1 MNFYPFHIGDY
12 ISHTHH
18 LTDDEDLAYRRM
30 IDLYYLTEKPFSQE
44 AEWIAKRCKTTVEI
58 VHYILLEFFEL
69 DKENNV
75 WRNKRADEEIA
86 KYHAMQAGGRLGAEK
101 RWGKRDDKG
110 SDSPPIDTPMQT
122 KTKNQEPRTNNKD
135 IAPPEGVDVSL
146 WNDYLKIRKA
156 KKLPLTETALKGL
169 IREAEKAKMPFPEVI
184 RICCEKGWAG
194 FDSSWLTTLKAIP
207 NNQNEKQWMFTD
219 AGIVAKANELG
230 LNSMGL
236 SYQQL
241 KEKCI
246 FVMAQ
251 KALQ

>member
-1 MNFYPFHIGDY
+1 M
-12 ISHTHH
+12 
-18 LTDDEDLAYRRM
+18 EDLAYRRL
-30 IDLYYLTEKPFSQE
+30 IDTYYLSEMPFSGDIKS
-44 AEWIAKRCKTTVEI
+44 IAKEIGMADYLQEVEY
-58 VHYILLEFFEL
+58 VLNKYFEFWSTDL
-69 DKENNV
+69 T

-86 KYHAMQAGGRLGAEK
+86 KYHAKADSARNANRVKLEK
-101 RWGKRDDKG
+101 KSELKTVLK
-110 SDSPPIDTPMQT
+110 SEAVQT
-122 KTKNQEPRTNNKD
+122 LTKNQEPRTKNHNKD
-135 IAPPEGVDVSL
+135 IPPPEGVDVSL
-146 WNDYLKIRKA
+146 WTDYLKIRKA

-194 FDSSWLTTLKAIP
+194 FDSSWLTTLKAMP

-230 LNSMGL
+230 VNSMGL

-251 KALQ
+251 RAMQ